1 MMESMTEDHKGI
13 FVESMRRNDVFLFF
27 NQVGEAREARESEQK
42 IGTGRETKRRPLSFY
57 PRNTQPSILC
67 PTNVRPGE
75 EWAHLEMT
83 KLSWLSFKEIKIVNT
98 ELDYEQSLFFL

>member
-13 FVESMRRNDVFLFF
+13 VLESMRRNGFFLLF

-42 IGTGRETKRRPLSFY
+42 VGTGREIKRPPLSFY
-57 PRNTQPSILC
+57 PRNTQPNILC

-75 EWAHLEMT
+75 ECAHLELT
-83 KLSWLSFKEIKIVNT
+83 KLS
-98 ELDYEQSLFFL
+98 

>member
-75 EWAHLEMT
+75 ECAHLELT
-83 KLSWLSFKEIKIVNT
+83 TLS
-98 ELDYEQSLFFL
+98 

>member
-42 IGTGRETKRRPLSFY
+42 IKIENNWQQPKNKLLSQRAACF
-57 PRNTQPSILC
+57 RNVP
-67 PTNVRPGE
+67 
-75 EWAHLEMT
+75 
-83 KLSWLSFKEIKIVNT
+83 
-98 ELDYEQSLFFL
+98 